1 MSAEDRKRLPWF
13 YVTLNFHNLFAS
25 PRPMKISSG
34 HLRLSASDLSNH
46 LACRHVT
53 TLDLEVARGLRAE
66 PDWAAPDLKVI
77 QELGLRH
84 EAAYL
89 AHLRGQ
95 GLNVENLGSIDHK
108 NEKRLVEE
116 TLALMERGVD
126 VIAQGALRD
135 GEWFGR
141 PDVLRRV
148 ERGGGK
154 WAWSYEVADTKLARE
169 TKATTILQLS
179 LYSELLGTIQGVAP
193 EFLWVVP
200 PGAGFAGEKYRVG
213 EYAAYYRYVQGR
225 LVRAV
230 GNRVT
235 GKPMGSEEGAA
246 GQYGLG
252 FGGAPAEA
260 YATGTYPE
268 PVEHCNVCRWFKE
281 CDARRRADDH
291 LSLVAGIRRQQRDQF
306 EAWDARTMAKLAVLP
321 IPLKERPKHGAR
333 VGYERAREQ
342 ARVQVAGRT
351 GKKLVYEALLPVAE
365 GMGFCRL
372 PEPSADDIFLDLE
385 GDPFVGEQGLQYLF
399 GFAFRDAAG
408 EWRYEKKWAL
418 NRDEENRGFEWL
430 VDEIT
435 RRRAADPKMHVYH
448 FGGYEPGALKRL
460 MGMYATREDEIDRML
475 RAGVL
480 VDLHQA
486 FKQSTRASVEEYSL
500 KKIEA
505 FYGFARAIP
514 QDLSRAAMR
523 YVEHRLELGR
533 LDEAAEIPE
542 KFREA
547 LEGYNG
553 EDCVSTGRLRDWL
566 EEERGKVA
574 AAEGASIP
582 RFVDGDEEA
591 SEELDERQKRVAALV
606 TKLVEGI
613 AVDPVER
620 AKEEQAKWLLAQLL
634 DWHRRENK
642 ATYWE
647 GFRLADL
654 DDHDLLEERA
664 GLAGMQFV
672 KRLGVERNIPTDRYS
687 FEKQETEAR
696 VEKDLYYKAEK
707 FGSVVAM
714 DLARR
719 TIDVKKTRK
728 TAELHPTAVYAW
740 ERPFNVKEHAEA
752 LFRIG
757 EFVAENG
764 VDAAGRYRAGRDL
777 LLRMRPRLSGDETVG
792 ALPGEEVKD
801 TACRIVAALKDSVF
815 AIQGPPGA
823 GKTFTGARMICELVK
838 AGKKIGVTAL
848 SHKVIRHLLEEVTE
862 AAKEMKFN
870 GLRCMQRMGE
880 EEPTAEIAI
889 AQDNDE
895 ALAALATGKANV
907 LGGTSWLWAPEV
919 AFESMDVL
927 FIDEAGQMALADV
940 LAVSQAAKSIVL
952 IGDPQQLERPLKGSH
967 PEGAEK
973 SALEHLLHGRKT
985 IAAEMGFLLPETW
998 RLHPKVC
1005 EFTSDTFYEGRLVAR
1020 DFLRNRVMKGHPWV
1034 REAGLWFVPAE
1045 HKGNRNSSAE
1055 EVELVT
1061 RIVEGLLKPE
1071 VQWMSAAGNAR
1082 GLTEEDIL
1090 IVAPYNA
1097 QVSDLLARL
1106 PGMRIGTVDKF
1117 QGQEAPVVIYS
1128 LTTSSPEEAPRGMEF
1143 LYSLNRLNVATSRAK
1158 TAVIVVGSPRLF
1170 EPECRT
1176 PRQMQLA
1183 NALCAYREMAVEVD
1197 PRTI

>member
-1 MSAEDRKRLPWF
+1 
-13 YVTLNFHNLFAS
+13 
-25 PRPMKISSG
+25 MKTSMG
-34 HLRLSASDLSNH
+34 QMRLSASDLSNH

-66 PDWAAPDLKVI
+66 PEWAAPDLKVI

-89 AHLRGQ
+89 EHLRGL
-95 GLNVENLGSIDHK
+95 GLNVESLGSIDYK
-108 NEKRLVEE
+108 NEKRLVAE

-126 VIAQGALRD
+126 VIAQGALRE

-148 ERGGGK
+148 ARGGGK
-154 WAWSYEVADTKLARE
+154 WGWSYEVADTKLARE

-179 LYSELLGTIQGVAP
+179 LYSELLGKVQRVVP

-200 PGAGFAGEKYRVG
+200 PGMGFAGEKYRVG
-213 EYAAYYRYVQGR
+213 EYAAYYRYVKER

-230 GNRVT
+230 DGTVGRNGPPQTASPTTANRESVT
-235 GKPMGSEEGAA
+235 G
-246 GQYGLG
+246 QYALG
-252 FGGAPAEA
+252 FGRGAQAEA
-260 YATGTYPE
+260 YAPGTYPE
-268 PVEHCNVCRWFKE
+268 PVEHCGVCRWFRE
-281 CDARRRADDH
+281 CDGRRRADDH

-306 EAWDARTMAKLAVLP
+306 EEWDAGTMAKLAELP

-333 VGYERAREQ
+333 AGYERAREQ
-342 ARVQVAGRT
+342 ARVQVEGRVE
-351 GKKLVYEALLPVAE
+351 KKLKHEALLPVAE

-372 PEPSADDIFLDLE
+372 PEPAAGDVFLDLE
-385 GDPFVGEQGLQYLF
+385 GDPFVGENGLQYLF
-399 GFAFRDAAG
+399 GFAYRDAAG
-408 EWRYEKKWAL
+408 EWAYEKKWAL
-418 NRDEENRGFEWL
+418 NREEEKRGFEWV
-430 VDEIT
+430 VDEIM
-435 RRRAADPKMHVYH
+435 RRRGADAKMHVYH

-505 FYGFARAIP
+505 FYGFARATP
-514 QDLSRAAMR
+514 LDVSRAAMR

-533 LDEAAEIPE
+533 LEEAEEIPE
-542 KFREA
+542 EFRTA

-553 EDCVSTGRLRDWL
+553 EDCVSTGKLRDWL
-566 EEERGKVA
+566 EAERARVA

-582 RFVDGDEEA
+582 RFVDGDEKA
-591 SEELDERQKRVAALV
+591 SEELDERQKRVAAL
-606 TKLVEGI
+606 TAKLVEGI
-613 AVDPVER
+613 SADAAER
-620 AKEEQAKWLLAQLL
+620 SEEEQAKWLLAQLL

-664 GLAGMQFV
+664 GLAGLQLV

-696 VEKDLYYKAEK
+696 VEKDLYYKAGK

-714 DLARR
+714 DLAGR
-719 TIDVKKTRK
+719 TVDVKKTRK

-752 LFRIG
+752 LFRMG
-757 EFVAENG
+757 EFVAAKG

-777 LLRMRPRLSGDETVG
+777 LLRRRPRLASGETLG

-838 AGKKIGVTAL
+838 RGKKIGVTAL
-848 SHKVIRHLLEEVTE
+848 SHKVIRHLLEEVTD

-870 GLRCMQRMGE
+870 GLRCMQRTGE

-889 AQDNDE
+889 GEDNDE
-895 ALAALATGKANV
+895 ALGALTSGKANV
-907 LGGTSWLWAPEV
+907 LGGTSWLWAPEA
-919 AFESMDVL
+919 AFESVDVL

-967 PEGAEK
+967 PDGAEK
-973 SALEHLLHGRKT
+973 SALEHLLDGRKT
-985 IAAEMGFLLPETW
+985 IAADMGFLLPETW

-1005 EFTSDTFYEGRLVAR
+1005 EFTSEMFYEGRLVAR
-1020 DFLRNRVMKGHPWV
+1020 DFLRNRVIEGHPWV
-1034 REAGLWFVPAE
+1034 SEAGLWFVPAE
-1045 HKGNRNSSAE
+1045 HEGNRNSSAE
-1055 EVELVT
+1055 EVEVVA

-1071 VQWMSAAGNAR
+1071 VQWMRGAGNPRA
-1082 GLTEEDIL
+1082 LTHEDIL

-1097 QVSDLLARL
+1097 QVSDLLVRL

-1143 LYSLNRLNVATSRAK
+1143 LYSLNRLNVATSRAM
-1158 TAVIVVGSPRLF
+1158 TAVILVGSPRLF

-1197 PRTI
+1197 PAAV

>member
-1 MSAEDRKRLPWF
+1 
-13 YVTLNFHNLFAS
+13 
-25 PRPMKISSG
+25 MKISSG

-89 AHLRGQ
+89 AHLRGRD
-95 GLNVENLGSIDHK
+95 LNVEDLGSIDHK

-179 LYSELLGTIQGVAP
+179 LYSELLGKIQGVAP

-213 EYAAYYRYVQGR
+213 EYAAYYRYVKGR

-230 GNRVT
+230 GNGVT
-235 GKPMGSEEGAA
+235 GKPIGSEEGAT
-246 GQYGLG
+246 GQYALG
-252 FGGAPAEA
+252 FGGARAEA
-260 YATGTYPE
+260 CATGTYPE
-268 PVEHCNVCRWFKE
+268 PVEHCNVCQWFKE

-306 EAWDARTMAKLAVLP
+306 EAWDAGTMAKLAELP

-342 ARVQVAGRT
+342 ARVQVEGRT
-351 GKKLVYEALLPVAE
+351 GKKLVYEALLPVAV
-365 GMGFCRL
+365 GTGFCRL

-385 GDPFVGEQGLQYLF
+385 GDPFVGEQGLLYLF

-418 NRDEENRGFEWL
+418 NREKEKEGFEWV
-430 VDEIT
+430 VDEIM

-505 FYGFARAIP
+505 FYGFARATP
-514 QDLSRAAMR
+514 LDLSRAAMR

-553 EDCVSTGRLRDWL
+553 EDCVSTGKLRDWL
-566 EEERGKVA
+566 EAEREKVA

-591 SEELDERQKRVAALV
+591 SEELDERQKRVAAL
-606 TKLVEGI
+606 TAKLVEGI
-613 AVDPVER
+613 PADAAER
-620 AKEEQAKWLLAQLL
+620 TEEQQAKWLLAQLL

-664 GLAGMQFV
+664 GLAGLQLV

-707 FGSVVAM
+707 FGTVVAM
-714 DLARR
+714 DLAGR

-752 LFRIG
+752 LFRMG
-757 EFVAENG
+757 EFVVANG
-764 VDAAGRYRAGRDL
+764 VDATGRYRAGRDL
-777 LLRMRPRLSGDETVG
+777 LLRRRPLLSGGETLG

-838 AGKKIGVTAL
+838 RGKKIGVTAL
-848 SHKVIRHLLEEVTE
+848 SHKVIRHLLEEVTD

-870 GLRCMQRMGE
+870 GLRCMQRTTE

-889 AQDNDE
+889 AEDNDE
-895 ALAALATGKANV
+895 AMAALVSGKANT
-907 LGGTSWLWAPEV
+907 LGGTSWLWAPE
-919 AFESMDVL
+919 AALESVDVL

-940 LAVSQAAKSIVL
+940 LAVSQAARSIVL

-973 SALEHLLHGRKT
+973 SALEHLLNGRKT
-985 IAAEMGFLLPETW
+985 IAADMGFLLPETW

-1005 EFTSDTFYEGRLVAR
+1005 EFTSEMFYEGRLVAR
-1020 DFLRNRVMKGHPWV
+1020 DFLRNRVIKGHPWV
-1034 REAGLWFVPAE
+1034 SEAGLWFVPAE
-1045 HKGNRNSSAE
+1045 HEGNRNSSAE
-1055 EVELVT
+1055 EVDLVA

-1071 VQWMSAAGNAR
+1071 VQWLRGTGNPR
-1082 GLTEEDIL
+1082 GLMEEDIL

-1143 LYSLNRLNVATSRAK
+1143 LYSLNRLNVATSRAM
-1158 TAVIVVGSPRLF
+1158 TAVILVGSPRLF

-1183 NALCAYREMAVEVD
+1183 NGLCAYREMAIEVD
-1197 PRTI
+1197 PGRI